1 MTSRRPDRDADSN
14 LHPATEFVLL
24 FCALVLIYG
33 ISSPVVPLIVL
44 LASAVG
50 AVRSPTG
57 FRRWAATWAV
67 LSVPMLVMVG
77 IVQGLFY
84 PDASA
89 TVLHRWGPAAVTVE
103 GLAIAVQLWLRVAAM
118 IAACALFALG
128 TDSAR
133 AFDGMRRL
141 RVPLGIAYVCA
152 TAMSLAPLVRD
163 RTRHAL
169 EARAARG
176 WETNRLRIRVALMP
190 GIIGGLLTTALVQLD
205 QRHDTLTQRGFGAT
219 ARPAPLQ
226 DRADPMGQRA
236 LRWAAPV
243 CTVALVAASLS
254 GVLTLPSASEVIAMW
269 GGPGG

>member
-1 MTSRRPDRDADSN
+1 MTSRRPARDADSS
-14 LHPATEFVLL
+14 LHPATAFVLL

-67 LSVPMLVMVG
+67 LSVPMLVMVA

-84 PDASA
+84 PDAAA

-118 IAACALFALG
+118 IAVCALFALG

-219 ARPAPLQ
+219 AHPAPLQ
-226 DRADPMGQRA
+226 DLPDPPAERL
-236 LRWAAPV
+236 LRWIAPA
-243 CTVALVAASLS
+243 CTVALVAASQAGL
-254 GVLTLPSASEVIAMW
+254 LPLPSSTDLL
-269 GGPGG
+269 GGVDG

>member
-1 MTSRRPDRDADSN
+1 MTTPQPEREAEAG
-14 LHPATEFVLL
+14 LHPATGLVLL
-24 FCALVLIYG
+24 ICSLVLIYG
-33 ISSPVVPLIVL
+33 ISSPLVPVAVL
-44 LASAVG
+44 LATAVG

-89 TVLHRWGPAAVTVE
+89 TVLHQWGPAAVTVE

-118 IAACALFALG
+118 IAVCALFALG

-141 RVPLGIAYVCA
+141 RLPLSIAYVCA
-152 TAMSLAPLVRD
+152 TALSLVPLVRD

-176 WETNRLRIRVALMP
+176 WPTTRLLTRVRLMP
-190 GIIGGLLTTALVQLD
+190 GIIAGLLTAALVQLD
-205 QRHDTLTQRGFGAT
+205 QRHDTLTQRGFGSVP
-219 ARPAPLQ
+219 RPAPLQ
-226 DRADPMGQRA
+226 DLPDPHAERL
-236 LRWAAPV
+236 LRWIAPA
-243 CTVALVAASLS
+243 CTVALVAASQAGL
-254 GVLTLPSASEVIAMW
+254 LPLPSSTDLL
-269 GGPGG
+269 GGLNG